1 MGACP
6 GEAKA
11 AAKVIA
17 ESELLP
23 FLERRHAEKG
33 QAYRFRIEYRGA
45 MEAEQKGKFL
55 RQLSAE
61 LESLTTGEGLTA
73 IEKKPVEDVA
83 KAKPFKKMMKR
94 MNRQFY
100 SIAYAA
106 LIFLIFLG
114 FGWTGGEN
122 LMYNS
127 LIMPVV
133 GIFGYYV
140 FRWKAI
146 YKVPILLLIID
157 TFVCLFKL
165 VDLDLYSAFLWTLIY
180 SSFVFVGI
188 AIAFL
193 LHFAFRKEKN

>member
-1 MGACP
+1 MKTECS
-6 GEAKA
+6 
-11 AAKVIA
+11 VVRD
-17 ESELLP
+17 LLP
-23 FLERRHAEKG
+23 LYVEDMVSTETAQYVKSHLAECPECK
-33 QAYRFRIEYRGA
+33 
-45 MEAEQKGKFL
+45 
-55 RQLSAE
+55 AE
-61 LESLTTGEGLTA
+61 LESLKAGEGLTA
-73 IEKKPVEDVA
+73 IEKNPVEDVA

-165 VDLDLYSAFLWTLIY
+165 VDLDLYSAFLWTVIY
-180 SSFVFVGI
+180 SIFVFVGI

>member
-1 MGACP
+1 MKTECSIV
-6 GEAKA
+6 KD
-11 AAKVIA
+11 
-17 ESELLP
+17 LLP
-23 FLERRHAEKG
+23 LYIEDMVSEETAQFVLEHLNVCADCKAE
-33 QAYRFRIEYRGA
+33 YGA
-45 MEAEQKGKFL
+45 LM
-55 RQLSAE
+55 SD
-61 LESLTTGEGLTA
+61 SPLTN
-73 IEKKPVEDVA
+73 IEKKSDINTEQA
-83 KAKPFKKMMKR
+83 KSFKTTMRR

-100 SIAYAA
+100 SLAYAA

-127 LIMPVV
+127 LIMPIV

-165 VDLDLYSAFLWTLIY
+165 VDLDLYSAFLWTVIY
-180 SSFVFVGI
+180 SIFVFVGI

>member
-1 MGACP
+1 MKTECS
-6 GEAKA
+6 
-11 AAKVIA
+11 VVRD
-17 ESELLP
+17 LLP
-23 FLERRHAEKG
+23 LYVEDMVSTETAQYVKSHLAECPEC
-33 QAYRFRIEYRGA
+33 Q
-45 MEAEQKGKFL
+45 
-55 RQLSAE
+55 AE
-61 LESLTTGEGLTA
+61 LESLKAGEGLTA
-73 IEKKPVEDVA
+73 IEKNPVEEVA

-94 MNRQFY
+94 MRRQFY

-165 VDLDLYSAFLWTLIY
+165 VDIDLYTAFVWTLIY
-180 SSFVFVGI
+180 SIFVFVGI

>member
-1 MGACP
+1 MKTECS
-6 GEAKA
+6 
-11 AAKVIA
+11 VVRD
-17 ESELLP
+17 LLP
-23 FLERRHAEKG
+23 LYVEDMVSPETAQYVKSHLDECPEC
-33 QAYRFRIEYRGA
+33 QSEYESLKEG
-45 MEAEQKGKFL
+45 
-55 RQLSAE
+55 AE
-61 LESLTTGEGLTA
+61 LVA
-73 IEKKPVEDVA
+73 IEKKPMSEA
-83 KAKPFKKMMKR
+83 KNFKTIMKR
-94 MNRQFY
+94 LNRQFY
-100 SIAYAA
+100 SVAYAA

-140 FRWKAI
+140 FRLKAL

-165 VDLDLYSAFLWTLIY
+165 VDLELYSAFLWTMIY
-180 SSFVFVGI
+180 SIFVFVGI

>member
-1 MGACP
+1 MKTECSIVRDLIPLYVEDMVSAETAQYVKSHLAECP
-6 GEAKA
+6 ECK
-11 AAKVIA
+11 
-17 ESELLP
+17 
-23 FLERRHAEKG
+23 
-33 QAYRFRIEYRGA
+33 
-45 MEAEQKGKFL
+45 
-55 RQLSAE
+55 AE
-61 LESLTTGEGLTA
+61 LESLKAGEGLTA

-180 SSFVFVGI
+180 SSFVLVGI

-193 LHFAFRKEKN
+193 MHFALGK

>member
-1 MGACP
+1 MKTECS
-6 GEAKA
+6 
-11 AAKVIA
+11 VVRD
-17 ESELLP
+17 LLP
-23 FLERRHAEKG
+23 L
-33 QAYRFRIEYRGA
+33 YIED
-45 MEAEQKGKFL
+45 MV
-55 RQLSAE
+55 SAE
-61 LESLTTGEGLTA
+61 TAQYVKSHLVECPECQAELDSLKEGGELSA
-73 IEKKPVEDVA
+73 IEKKPTADVA
-83 KAKPFKKMMKR
+83 EAKPFKTVMKR

-100 SIAYAA
+100 SLAYAA

-165 VDLDLYSAFLWTLIY
+165 VDFDLYSAFLWTLIY
-180 SSFVFVGI
+180 SIFVFVGI

>member
-1 MGACP
+1 MKIECS
-6 GEAKA
+6 
-11 AAKVIA
+11 VVRD
-17 ESELLP
+17 LLP
-23 FLERRHAEKG
+23 LYVEDMVSPETAQYVNLHLAECP
-33 QAYRFRIEYRGA
+33 EC
-45 MEAEQKGKFL
+45 QK
-55 RQLSAE
+55 E
-61 LESLTTGEGLTA
+61 LESLKGGDVLTA
-73 IEKKPVEDVA
+73 IEKNPTQNTGD
-83 KAKPFKKMMKR
+83 AKPFKKMMKR

-100 SIAYAA
+100 SLAYAA

-165 VDLDLYSAFLWTLIY
+165 VDLDLYSTFLWTVIY
-180 SSFVFVGI
+180 SIFVFVGI